1 MRKNTRK
8 YKAAIFTNL
17 VLSGSIII
25 HLVTNRQA
33 IAQTSLTQPQ
43 CTEVEMQQHIQQLNK
58 GVSADFD
65 ALVAC
70 DSKSVPALLKAMK
83 NGDENLR
90 IIIIAA
96 LGEIGLRDSPA
107 IPSLK
112 LHDLLNDKNKEVRL
126 MAANALKKIGQ
137 DPIPALIVALQ
148 NSDSQIRQQAAHN
161 LGQLSTEAKD
171 AIPHLINALKDP
183 DKNVRLKAA
192 YALEEIATLAEDAV
206 PSLRNALKDPDIS
219 VRRHVSSILE
229 KIRFYQNCCYLIA
242 PRFREE
248 TSIYLANH
256 PLAMCRIPV
265 IRSVLKWKC
274 S

>member
-1 MRKNTRK
+1 M
-8 YKAAIFTNL
+8 
-17 VLSGSIII
+17 
-25 HLVTNRQA
+25 TNRQA

-43 CTEVEMQQHIQQLNK
+43 CSEVEMQQHIQQLNK
-58 GVSADFD
+58 GASADFD

-83 NGDENLR
+83 TRDQNLR

-96 LGEIGLRDSPA
+96 LGEIGLRGSSA

-112 LHDLLNDKNKEVRL
+112 LHDLLNGKNKEVRL

-137 DPIPALIVALQ
+137 DPIPVLILALQ
-148 NSDSQIRQQAAHN
+148 NSDSQIRQQAAYN

-183 DKNVRLKAA
+183 DKNVRFKAA
-192 YALEEIATLAEDAV
+192 YALEEIATLAEDAI

-219 VRRHVSSILE
+219 VRRHVSSILR
-229 KIRFYQNCCYLIA
+229 KIRWHCYQRCYYSRPTRL
-242 PRFREE
+242 REE
-248 TSIYLANH
+248 TSIYRANH